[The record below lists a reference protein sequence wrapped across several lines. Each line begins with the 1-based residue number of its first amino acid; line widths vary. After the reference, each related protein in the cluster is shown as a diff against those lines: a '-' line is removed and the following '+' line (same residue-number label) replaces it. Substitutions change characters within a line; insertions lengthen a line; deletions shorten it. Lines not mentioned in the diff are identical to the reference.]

1 MVVEAPSERV
11 RVRRTAERARYEAEE
26 IAAILDDGY
35 AVHVATVA
43 PADGR
48 PLIIPTAYVRVGA
61 HVYVHASPAS
71 GLGRAFRA
79 GAAMCLAVTL
89 LDGLVLAR
97 SAFHH
102 SMNYRS
108 VVVHGYGREVTDP
121 DEREQAL
128 RAFVERV
135 EPGRWDAVRR
145 PTRKELA
152 ATMVG
157 AVPLAEGSAKV
168 RTGPPVDD
176 EADLTIAVWAGV
188 VPLSLM
194 AGEPVADS
202 HQITPGGASPSS
214 GSGWSGR
221 RSSRRAPPPPR
232 R

>member
-1 MVVEAPSERV
+1 MVVEAPSGRV
-11 RVRRTAERARYEAEE
+11 RVSRAAERARYESEE

-35 AVHVATVA
+35 TVHVATVA
-43 PADGR
+43 AADGR
-48 PLIIPTAYVRVGA
+48 PAIIPTAYVRVED

-71 GLGRAFRA
+71 GLGGAFRE

-121 DEREQAL
+121 DERERAL
-128 RAFVERV
+128 RAFVERA
-135 EPGRWDAVRR
+135 ESGRWDAVRR

-152 ATMVG
+152 ATIVG
-157 AVPLAEGSAKV
+157 AVSLAEASAKV
-168 RTGPPVDD
+168 RAGPPVDD
-176 EADLTIAVWAGV
+176 EADLGLAVWAGV
-188 VPLSLM
+188 VPLRLV

-202 HQITPGGASPSS
+202 HPVAAVGPRPG
-214 GSGWSGR
+214 
-221 RSSRRAPPPPR
+221 
-232 R
+232 